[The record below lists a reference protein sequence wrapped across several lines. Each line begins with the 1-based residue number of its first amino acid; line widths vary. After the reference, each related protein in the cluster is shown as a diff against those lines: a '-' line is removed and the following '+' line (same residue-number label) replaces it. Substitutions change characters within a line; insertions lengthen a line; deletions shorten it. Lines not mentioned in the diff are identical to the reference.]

1 MIGEKIE
8 TQGYRRGKKEGWNE
22 RSVGWKEREIE

>member
-8 TQGYRRGKKEGWNE
+8 TQRYRRVKKEGWNE
-22 RSVGWKEREIE
+22 RVVGWKEREIE